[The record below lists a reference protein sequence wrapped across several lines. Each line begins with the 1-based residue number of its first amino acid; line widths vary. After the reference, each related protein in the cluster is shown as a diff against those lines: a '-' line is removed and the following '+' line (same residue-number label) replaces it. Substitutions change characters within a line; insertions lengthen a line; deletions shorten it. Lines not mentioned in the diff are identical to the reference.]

1 MARRQRKK
9 VGVWRGRKIPAGE
22 AADLTLTVSKS
33 YSGRSILLPVHVWRG
48 VEPGPTVFVSG
59 AVHGDE
65 INGTGTI
72 RQLIHDRPFELRAGN
87 LVLVPVVNIPAFE
100 QLSRYSPDRRDL
112 NRSFPGTTGGS
123 LTSRLAHVIFSN
135 IVARCDYGIDL
146 HTAAVRRTNYP
157 NVRADLSRKSTN
169 RLATLFGGEIVLDST
184 GPEGSLRRT
193 ATEAGCPTIVIEA
206 GEVWKVEPSV
216 VEYSLRGIR
225 NVLAGLEMID
235 EEVIKPRF
243 RVVAEGTKWMRA
255 ERGGF
260 LRFHVHPGATVVK
273 GQPLATNTS
282 LSGQDLSTI
291 VAPRDAMVLGM
302 TTLPA
307 VSPGDPVA
315 HLAFPS
321 DRAFQRMERVIDDM
335 PEDSLLNRLH
345 SDLSTNVLISD
356 AESYDTE
363 GDDAEGDEAETE

>member
-1 MARRQRKK
+1 MSRRRRKK
-9 VGVWRGRKIPAGE
+9 VGVWRGRKIAPGE
-22 AADLTLTVSKS
+22 SADLTLTVSKS

-48 VEPGPTVFVSG
+48 VESGPTVFVTG

-72 RQLIHDRPFELRAGN
+72 RHIIQERPFELLAGN

-112 NRSFPGTTGGS
+112 NRAFPGTTGGS

-135 IVARCDYGIDL
+135 IVPRCDYGIDL

-157 NVRADLSRKSTN
+157 NVRADLSQKSTN
-169 RLATLFGGEIVLDST
+169 RLATLFGGEIVLDSA

-193 ATEAGCPTIVIEA
+193 ATDTGCATIVVEA

-225 NVLAGLEMID
+225 NVLAGLDMI
-235 EEVIKPRF
+235 EGEVVKPRF
-243 RVVAEGTKWMRA
+243 RMVAERTKWMRA

-260 LRFHVHPGATVVK
+260 LRFHVHPGATVVRD
-273 GQPLATNTS
+273 QPIATNTS
-282 LSGQDLSTI
+282 LAGQDLSTI
-291 VAPRDAMVLGM
+291 VAPRDGVVLGM

-321 DRAFQRMERVIDDM
+321 DRAFQRMERAIDDL
-335 PEDSLLNRLH
+335 PDDSLLNRLH

-356 AESYDTE
+356 AESDDTE

>member
-1 MARRQRKK
+1 MPKRKRKK
-9 VGVWRGRKIPAGE
+9 VGVWRGKKIRPGE
-22 AADLTLTVSKS
+22 STDLTLTVSKS
-33 YSGRSILLPVHVWRG
+33 YSGRSILLPVHVWRAA
-48 VEPGPTVFVSG
+48 EPGPTVFVSG

-72 RQLIHDRPFELRAGN
+72 RHIIQERPFDLRAGS

-112 NRSFPGTTGGS
+112 NRTFPGTTSGS
-123 LTSRLAHVIFSN
+123 LTSRLAQVVFSN
-135 IVARCDYGIDL
+135 IVSRCDYGVDL

-169 RLATLFGGEIVLDST
+169 RLATLFGGEIVLDSQ
-184 GPEGSLRRT
+184 GPEGSFRRT

-225 NVLAGLEMID
+225 NVLAGLDMID
-235 EEVIKPRF
+235 EEVTKPRF
-243 RVVAEGTKWMRA
+243 RMVAEGTRWMRA

-273 GQPLATNTS
+273 GQALATNTS
-282 LSGQDLSTI
+282 LSGQVLSTI
-291 VAPRDAMVLGM
+291 VAPRDGVVLGM

-321 DRAFQRMERVIDDM
+321 DRAFQRMERVIDDL